1 MRKIVTYVN
10 VWFITCKSVIL
21 IKLSLVFKAKEDQ
34 LLQDYTT
41 LLTVSPFVQHMYQLE
56 AESDRQ
62 HYTSDISEIYKDL
75 EDLIC
80 EFYTLLVNSD
90 QDIPTMD
97 NPSAVSEKYQELST
111 AGRHFYHYLVA
122 RDIQNIAA
130 ILKNRYKDMWPTTS
144 ESW

>member
-1 MRKIVTYVN
+1 MI
-10 VWFITCKSVIL
+10 CKSEIL

-97 NPSAVSEKYQELST
+97 NPSAVSERYQELST

-130 ILKNRYKDMWPTTS
+130 ILKNRYTDM
-144 ESW
+144 